1 MHETKTKLKRI
12 GLKDITCPTLA
23 SEKRGGP
30 HLRGKQRRVI
40 FSQRLLGR
48 LLETGTKIDQ

>member
-1 MHETKTKLKRI
+1 MHETETKLKRI
-12 GLKDITCPTLA
+12 GLKDIICPTLA

-40 FSQRLLGR
+40 FFAKTS
-48 LLETGTKIDQ
+48 GTVTRDRDEN